1 MDLVISAGLPGT
13 VLRMRQVARERTSVK
28 KCDLV
33 NVCGCELINEWR
45 DECVSGQ
52 ISES

>member
-1 MDLVISAGLPGT
+1 
-13 VLRMRQVARERTSVK
+13 MRQVARERTSVK
-28 KCDLV
+28 KRDLV